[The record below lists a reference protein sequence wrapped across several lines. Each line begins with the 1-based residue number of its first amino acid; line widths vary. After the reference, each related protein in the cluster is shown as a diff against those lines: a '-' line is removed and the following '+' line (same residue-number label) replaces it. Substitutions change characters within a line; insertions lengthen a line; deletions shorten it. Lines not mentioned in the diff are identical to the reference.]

1 MKRQQSQIIK
11 INKKIQKKLL
21 KAYSKEN
28 HNNSNSISKKDEIFT
43 TEEDKKTMIKKRI
56 FPWSIVETKYII
68 EKNKIISSS
77 VDYKDLSENY
87 IKNIQDNE
95 DKELIQFIENLFLLY
110 NNKSPILRKIVKKP
124 FSLALV
130 EEKLYLWHYYIRSSS
145 REKNALLMRKLLYYI
160 GKFSEKIFKEF
171 IKVKEISAA
180 LFIFLSNGKLDKS
193 NKS

>member
-1 MKRQQSQIIK
+1 MEDKISEIEEKITSDVQNSIK
-11 INKKIQKKLL
+11 AFKKVHGLNEKTTIPNYQINKKIQKKLL

-145 REKNALLMRKLLYYI
+145 REKKCAFN
-160 GKFSEKIFKEF
+160 EKI
-171 IKVKEISAA
+171 II
-180 LFIFLSNGKLDKS
+180 LYW
-193 NKS
+193 